1 MSNRHQELASLE
13 QTASGK
19 EFSNPLMADS
29 LPKTIWFTLRYE
41 NKEYV
46 LDEQIP
52 TINDDSTHEEIE
64 AHQKHYDDA
73 NKVSCIMASSMSP
86 ELQKTFKN
94 IWAYEMNQQLKEM
107 FQAKESKERL
117 DMKGYFARL
126 ESLNMVF
133 DAELSVNIILSGLP
147 ADYNQF
153 VLSYQM
159 NGKESSIMKLHSLLQ
174 TAEQGIK
181 KIDVPSTSAA
191 PVLTVGHNVEYE
203 IAPTS
208 DPKEAMCF
216 YCNTKGYWKRSCPKY
231 LKDLKDR
238 KGLKESRRLK
248 HRELN
253 LVMGNRKI
261 TPVTR
266 IGKYEL
272 MLKSGDG
279 YKFSFDNENG
289 YILVYSNDCFMFKA
303 SPCKCIYETV
313 KCISNDGNM
322 ILNVGSSNELDKS
335 KLWHSRLG
343 HVNKKRIA
351 QLQKDGGLESFDF
364 KSDDIPL
371 KYSRVVIPNS
381 IKKLL
386 IPTRGVFLEREMI
399 SKEDSGSKIDL
410 EEIQESVDEEL
421 IITTDTQQEV
431 VTHVETDD
439 ISLPIRRTKDKI
451 SDSTLTELNEPA
463 NYKEA
468 MTSLE
473 AAKWKEAMKSEIQ
486 SMYDNQV

>member
-1 MSNRHQELASLE
+1 
-13 QTASGK
+13 
-19 EFSNPLMADS
+19 
-29 LPKTIWFTLRYE
+29 
-41 NKEYV
+41 
-46 LDEQIP
+46 
-52 TINDDSTHEEIE
+52 
-64 AHQKHYDDA
+64 
-73 NKVSCIMASSMSP
+73 
-86 ELQKTFKN
+86 
-94 IWAYEMNQQLKEM
+94 
-107 FQAKESKERL
+107 AKASKERL
-117 DMKGYFARL
+117 DVVKSLMACKPKPGASICAFVLEMKGYFDRL

-133 DAELSVNIILSGLP
+133 DTELSINIILSGLP

-159 NGKESSIMKLHSLLQ
+159 NVKKTSIMELYNLLQ

-181 KIDVPSTSAA
+181 KSDVPSTSAA
-191 PVLTVGHNVEYE
+191 PMLTVEYD

-208 DPKEAMCF
+208 DPKEAVCF
-216 YCNTKGYWKRSCPKY
+216 YCNTKGHWNRSCPKY
-231 LKDLKDR
+231 LKDLKDE

-248 HRELN
+248 HGELN
-253 LVMGNRKI
+253 LIMGNRKI

-272 MLKSGDG
+272 MLKSEVRINLNNCCYSSEMTRNIISFHALFKDG
-279 YKFSFDNENG
+279 YQFSFDNKNG
-289 YILVYSNDCFMFKA
+289 DILVYSNGCFMFKA
-303 SPCKCIYETV
+303 SPWKGIYETV
-313 KCISNDGNM
+313 KCISNDDNM

-335 KLWHSRLG
+335 KLWHSHLR
-343 HVNKKRIA
+343 HIIKKRIA
-351 QLQKDGGLESFDF
+351 QLQKDGVLESFDF

-410 EEIQESVDEEL
+410 EEIQESVEEEL
-421 IITTDTQQEV
+421 IITTNTQQEDPQFYYGF
-431 VTHVETDD
+431 H
-439 ISLPIRRTKDKI
+439 IKKDKI
-451 SDSTLTELNEPA
+451 SDSTLSKLNEPA

-468 MTSLE
+468 MTSPE